1 MDIKDFKAAT
11 ARLFFDMINA
21 DGVIEDNEIL
31 LLEGLG
37 EYTPV
42 DKEGKS
48 VDLPDFTKEANEIIR
63 RGGLRKKYRIER
75 DDIEKSIGITTSQAI
90 SILKRWQEE
99 VEPVEV
105 KYDKNYLF
113 RAENVKE
120 DLMAI
125 SGCDGSRSI
134 EEAKLLAAVGLC
146 LNNRLSSEFRAIPI
160 TYRERN
166 LRFAKKEIVYLEGEY
181 DAEVNE
187 DIIKNKPYIES
198 LLTIYGYE
206 FVYIPDIVKFLRNKA
221 KSGLLTPILMFSKPF
236 YYKDEKKANEFASE
250 IQSITTKDF
259 TETFSTAAHLEEPL
273 PPCLLIKV
281 KTSTIESV
289 DEDNKPKR
297 TKYTDFIALPINGS
311 VAESVRRLP
320 ENILDYTDGITSLVT
335 KSLNEKL
342 YCKGIHKTLIDYAV
356 HKSSSNLVNRVVIN
370 IQGREKYIEFEGV
383 AGSKVVL
390 QPKEIVLYLLSIIF
404 TAYGKGLYGR
414 KCDGVGIDRMIK
426 AFERIYEI
434 ASDGASTELYNK
446 SLSVQKSK
454 IRSKINALK
463 NFEDRDKYNID
474 DSDGMIRVA
483 VNPDKVFIRE
493 TYSDKETPLRDW
505 LIQRNIPL

>member
-1 MDIKDFKAAT
+1 MDINDFKAAA
-11 ARLFFDMINA
+11 ARLFFDMINT

-37 EYTPV
+37 EYIPL
-42 DKEGKS
+42 DKDGKPI
-48 VDLPDFTKEANEIIR
+48 DLPDFTKEANEIIR
-63 RGGLRKKYRIER
+63 HGGLRNKYKIEQ
-75 DDIEKSIGITTSQAI
+75 DHIQKSIGITTSQAI
-90 SILKRWQEE
+90 AILKRWQDE
-99 VEPVEV
+99 VEPHEL
-105 KYDKNYLF
+105 KYDKHYLF
-113 RAENVKE
+113 LAENIKE
-120 DLMAI
+120 DLKTI

-134 EEAKLLAAVGLC
+134 EEAKLLAAISLC
-146 LNNRLSSEFRAIPI
+146 LNNRLSSEYRAIPI

-166 LRFAKKEIVYLEGEY
+166 LRFAKKEIVYLESEY
-181 DAEVNE
+181 NAEVNE
-187 DIIKNKPYIES
+187 DIIRKKPYIES
-198 LLTIYGYE
+198 MLTIYGYD

-236 YYKDEKKANEFASE
+236 YYKDKKKANEFANE
-250 IQSITTKDF
+250 IQGITTEDF
-259 TETFSTAAHLEEPL
+259 TETFSTAANLEDPL
-273 PPCLLIKV
+273 PSCLLVKV

-289 DEDNKPKR
+289 DEENKPKR

-335 KSLNEKL
+335 KALNEKL

-370 IQGREKYIEFEGV
+370 LQGREKYVEFDGV
-383 AGSKVVL
+383 DGGKVL
-390 QPKEIVLYLLSIIF
+390 MQPKEIVMYLLCIIF
-404 TAYGKGLYGR
+404 TAYGKGIYGR
-414 KCDGVGIDRMIK
+414 KCDEHGCEPMIK
-426 AFERIYEI
+426 AFEQIYRI

-446 SLSVQKSK
+446 SFSVQKSK
-454 IRSKINALK
+454 IKSKINDLK

-474 DSDGMIRVA
+474 DSDGMIKVT
-483 VNPDKVFIRE
+483 VNPDKVIIRE
-493 TYSDKETPLRDW
+493 AYSDKETPLREW

>member
-1 MDIKDFKAAT
+1 MDINDFKAAA

-37 EYTPV
+37 EYIPF
-42 DKEGKS
+42 DKDGEPI
-48 VDLPDFTKEANEIIR
+48 DLPDFTKEANEIIR
-63 RGGLRKKYRIER
+63 HGGLRNKYRIEQ
-75 DDIEKSIGITTSQAI
+75 DHILKSISITTSQAI
-90 SILKRWQEE
+90 AILKRWQDE
-99 VEPVEV
+99 VEQNEL
-105 KYDKNYLF
+105 KYNKKYLF
-113 RAENVKE
+113 LAENVKE
-120 DLMAI
+120 DLKTI

-146 LNNRLSSEFRAIPI
+146 LNNRLSTEFRAIPI

-166 LRFAKKEIVYLEGEY
+166 LRFAKKEIVYLESEY
-181 DAEVNE
+181 NAEVNE
-187 DIIKNKPYIES
+187 DIIRNKPYIES
-198 LLTIYGYE
+198 LLTIYGYD

-236 YYKDEKKANEFASE
+236 YYKDKKKANEFANE
-250 IQSITTKDF
+250 IQGITTEDF
-259 TETFSTAAHLEEPL
+259 TETFSTAANLEEPL

-289 DEDNKPKR
+289 DDDGKPKR

-356 HKSSSNLVNRVVIN
+356 HKSSSNIVNRVVIN
-370 IQGREKYIEFEGV
+370 IQGREKYVEFEGV
-383 AGSKVVL
+383 AGSKVVM
-390 QPKEIVLYLLSIIF
+390 QPKEIVMYLLCIIF
-404 TAYGKGLYGR
+404 TAYGKGVYGR
-414 KCDGVGIDRMIK
+414 KCDDHGIDRMIM
-426 AFERIYEI
+426 AFEQIYKI

-446 SLSVQKSK
+446 SFSVQKSK
-454 IRSKINALK
+454 IKSKINDLR
-463 NFEDRDKYNID
+463 NFEDREKYNID
-474 DSDGMIRVA
+474 DSDGMIKVA
-483 VNPDKVFIRE
+483 VNPDKVIIRE
-493 TYSDKETPLRDW
+493 SYSDKEIPLREW